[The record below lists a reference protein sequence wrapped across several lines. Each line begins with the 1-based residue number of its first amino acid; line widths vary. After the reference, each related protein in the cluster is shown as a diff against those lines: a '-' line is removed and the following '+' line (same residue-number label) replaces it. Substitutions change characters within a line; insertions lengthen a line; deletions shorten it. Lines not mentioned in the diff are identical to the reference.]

1 MSVKKT
7 SVYLNDAEIERLAW
21 LAEREQTSQ
30 AEIIRKAIATYQ
42 PDGPRDRNFAGLASG
57 EGPGDSVADH
67 DEDELLEGFG
77 EDALGDW
84 R

>member
-1 MSVKKT
+1 MKKT
-7 SVYLNDAEIERLAW
+7 SVYLNESEVARLAW
-21 LAEREQTSQ
+21 LADREHTSQ

-42 PDGPRDRNFAGLASG
+42 PDGPRDRNFVGLASG
-57 EGPGDSVADH
+57 EGPGDSVADY

-77 EDALGDW
+77 EDSLGEW